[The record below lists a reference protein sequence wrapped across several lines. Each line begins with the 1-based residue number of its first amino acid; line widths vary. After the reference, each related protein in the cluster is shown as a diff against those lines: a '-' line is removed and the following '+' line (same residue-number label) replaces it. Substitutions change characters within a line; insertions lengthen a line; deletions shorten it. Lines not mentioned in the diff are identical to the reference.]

1 MKITMSECRRS
12 DFDVFSNTQT
22 CLLFWKIKGDL
33 TFSVPRFFSRGRFS
47 LTWRSTRI
55 FCQYL
60 CSWSPLK
67 HVPPA
72 LYQWNLKKHT
82 EGDDEGAAHLTESPT
97 SSWTPSAA
105 PLWHRSP
112 LWFPLEYESGC
123 VPRHLL
129 PGCRCTPPGT
139 VWTELPV
146 WNEDINA
153 NSLLFEWLHYT
164 GPLINLRFSFESS
177 ELCFNYELLIANTE
191 MLTQW

>member
-1 MKITMSECRRS
+1 MISPSLCLASFPADDSAWLDGPRGS
-12 DFDVFSNTQT
+12 SANTSAHGHLWNMFHQH
-22 CLLFWKIKGDL
+22 L
-33 TFSVPRFFSRGRFS
+33 TFS
-47 LTWRSTRI
+47 
-55 FCQYL
+55 
-60 CSWSPLK
+60 
-67 HVPPA
+67 
-72 LYQWNLKKHT
+72 QWNLKKHT
-82 EGDDEGAAHLTESPT
+82 EGDDEGAAHLREPPT

-146 WNEDINA
+146 WNQTGNEDINDS
-153 NSLLFEWLHYT
+153 SLLFERLHYT

-177 ELCFNYELLIANTE
+177 ELCFNYELLIANKKC
-191 MLTQW
+191 